1 MEQTSLRVVCTSEC
15 TLDVPKQLSFDQ
27 GGSQCRT
34 INRDE
39 HLPSARSR
47 RVNGSRHQFFS
58 GSRLA
63 NDQNRGVAL
72 ADLSDHLHE
81 LTHRGG
87 FTDQTAKASLSGQR
101 RAREVH
107 VVLHSFG
114 FLSWGRQGGKI
125 FAKSV
130 SRYN

>member
-1 MEQTSLRVVCTSEC
+1 MNIVGFVSGNPGV
-15 TLDVPKQLSFDQ
+15 
-27 GGSQCRT
+27 
-34 INRDE
+34 
-39 HLPSARSR
+39 SA

-130 SRYN
+130 SRYNTAEYVERFGLLRSKLCT